1 MGQKSAEFEQT
12 LILVKPDAMQ
22 RGLAG
27 EVISRIERKGLRIVA
42 MRLLQVDAE
51 LAGRHYEAHTDKPF
65 FGSLVEFITS
75 SPVIAMVVE
84 GRYAVDVV
92 RQTMGQTDS
101 SKAAPGTI
109 RGDLAIDLQN
119 NLVHGSDS
127 VESARREISLFFAQ
141 DDILDYRRCVD
152 GWLGAG

>member
-1 MGQKSAEFEQT
+1 MGQKSADIQQT

-51 LAGRHYEAHTDKPF
+51 LAERHYEAHTDKPF

-75 SPVIAMVVE
+75 SPIIAMVVE
-84 GRYAVDVV
+84 GRHAVEVV

-101 SKAAPGTI
+101 SQAAPGTI

-141 DDILDYRRCVD
+141 GDILDYRRCID